1 MYLAQSPGD
10 LRVIAILGAFWV
22 HTQHQESK
30 FAPFPFD
37 GELHVD
43 DSPLVP
49 AHGSRYVTN
58 AVVNFII
65 LRLQSAFV

>member
-43 DSPLVP
+43 DSLCDP

-58 AVVNFII
+58 AKENFII
-65 LRLQSAFV
+65 SRLQSAFV